1 MEYISLYRK
10 FRPLNFSEIV
20 GQDHITQTL
29 KNEIIADRIGHA
41 YLFNGGRGTGKTS
54 AAKIFAR
61 AVNCLNS
68 KDGEPCNECEICKS
82 ALAGS
87 LTDIVEMDAASNN
100 SVEDIRAIRD
110 EVSFLPTAAKYRVYI
125 IDEVHMLSTGAFN
138 ALLKTLEEPPAHVK
152 FILATTEPQKLPA
165 TILSRCQRFDFK
177 KISEQNIVKRL
188 KFVCEQS
195 EINITEE
202 AMNTIA
208 ILAGGAMRDALS
220 ILERCT
226 QEQSQINSEMVKEL
240 VGIPQTEAVADL
252 TYEMVVGDT
261 KSALESVNKIIESG
275 KDIENFLWELTKYI
289 KDILIC
295 KSNGSLSIY
304 SEEEKKKIKE
314 IADKTTENWLTTA
327 IYELS
332 NLAMQIKWSSQK
344 IVMFEVS
351 IIKLSNNQ
359 LTSIQND
366 SLDFSKIEKLEE
378 KIEQLENE
386 LKNIDKTVLGGRKN
400 KLSQNAISESST
412 NPNIKNI
419 ELKNEN
425 IQPILV
431 GEKLKNWKEIVNNIK
446 QTGKMLVYTNLINSE
461 ATKINDMTVGITFP
475 NGLTKFGKSI
485 LEQTEN
491 MNEIVK
497 QVSIAL
503 GAATKV
509 KIVETEEDAK
519 KLNASNKNNNTN
531 GLEELGIPINIIEE

>member
-1 MEYISLYRK
+1 
-10 FRPLNFSEIV
+10 
-20 GQDHITQTL
+20 
-29 KNEIIADRIGHA
+29 
-41 YLFNGGRGTGKTS
+41 
-54 AAKIFAR
+54 
-61 AVNCLNS
+61 
-68 KDGEPCNECEICKS
+68 
-82 ALAGS
+82 
-87 LTDIVEMDAASNN
+87 MDAASNN
-100 SVEDIRAIRD
+100 SVEDVRAIRD
-110 EVSFLPTAAKYRVYI
+110 EVSFLPTIAKYRVYI

-177 KISEQNIVKRL
+177 KISESNIVKRL

-195 EINITEE
+195 NIDITEE

-226 QEQSQINSEMVKEL
+226 QEQSKITSEMVKEL
-240 VGIPQTEAVADL
+240 VGIPQTESVAKL
-252 TYEMVVGDT
+252 VEQILNRDT
-261 KSALESVNKIIESG
+261 KSAINSVAEIINSG

-289 KDILIC
+289 KDMLVC
-295 KSNGSLSIY
+295 KSNGNLTIY
-304 SEEEKKKIKE
+304 SEEEKNTITE
-314 IADKTTENWLTTA
+314 LASKTTENWLTSA

-332 NLAMQIKWSSQK
+332 NLATQIKWSSQK
-344 IVMFEVS
+344 VIMFEVS
-351 IIKLSNNQ
+351 IIKLCTDNIMQENNTGNNEI
-359 LTSIQND
+359 LRN
-366 SLDFSKIEKLEE
+366 LEKKIEY
-378 KIEQLENE
+378 LENE
-386 LKNIDKTVLGGRKN
+386 FNNIDKKILTGSGNRN
-400 KLSQNAISESST
+400 TQ
-412 NPNIKNI
+412 NIKRETTANGND
-419 ELKNEN
+419 KSANVN
-425 IQPILV
+425 KVPIQPILV

-446 QTGKMLVYTNLINSE
+446 QSGKMLVYTNLINSE

-503 GAATKV
+503 GAAMKV

-519 KLNASNKNNNTN
+519 KINASKNNNDAN
-531 GLEELGIPINIIEE
+531 GLESLGIPINIIE

>member
-1 MEYISLYRK
+1 
-10 FRPLNFSEIV
+10 
-20 GQDHITQTL
+20 
-29 KNEIIADRIGHA
+29 
-41 YLFNGGRGTGKTS
+41 
-54 AAKIFAR
+54 
-61 AVNCLNS
+61 
-68 KDGEPCNECEICKS
+68 
-82 ALAGS
+82 
-87 LTDIVEMDAASNN
+87 
-100 SVEDIRAIRD
+100 
-110 EVSFLPTAAKYRVYI
+110 
-125 IDEVHMLSTGAFN
+125 MLSTGAFN

-188 KFVCEQS
+188 KLVCEQS

-226 QEQSQINSEMVKEL
+226 QEQSQITSEMVKEL
-240 VGIPQTEAVADL
+240 VGIPQTEAVAGL
-252 TYEMVVGDT
+252 TNEMVLGDT
-261 KSALESVNKIIESG
+261 KLALESVNKIIESG

-359 LTSIQND
+359 LTSKQNS
-366 SLDFSKIEKLEE
+366 SLDLDKIEKLEE

-386 LKNIDKTVLGGRKN
+386 IKNIDKTVLAGRKN
-400 KLSQNAISESST
+400 KLSQNAVSESSIK
-412 NPNIKNI
+412 PNIKNV

-475 NGLTKFGKSI
+475 NGLTRFGKSI

-531 GLEELGIPINIIEE
+531 GLEKLGIPINIIEE